1 MKYFKALDIARER
14 KLLLVN
20 KKGVTKEQIKKQ
32 EEIVIKEVIE
42 ELMDQNGGYTRPELN
57 QILWIQI
64 IRLPRTIYE
73 LLIFNIDWVWRFY
86 IQRQEYSELEQ
97 ESCHKSMLKIVSYI
111 ILSYFNRTNF
121 FSGRDI
127 HNGRTKFNYILLAFP
142 KCSMHFQIIL
152 VTILEQE
159 YIIRKRL
166 GMTERQW
173 SSLDDRNKNIYM
185 VRKLWEKEAWQ
196 QWQEVSI

>member
-1 MKYFKALDIARER
+1 MNYFKALDIARER

-64 IRLPRTIYE
+64 IRLPRTFYE

-86 IQRQEYSELEQ
+86 IQRQEYSEMEQ
-97 ESCHKSMLKIVSYI
+97 ERVV
-111 ILSYFNRTNF
+111 TNQ
-121 FSGRDI
+121 
-127 HNGRTKFNYILLAFP
+127 
-142 KCSMHFQIIL
+142 C
-152 VTILEQE
+152 
-159 YIIRKRL
+159 
-166 GMTERQW
+166 
-173 SSLDDRNKNIYM
+173 
-185 VRKLWEKEAWQ
+185 
-196 QWQEVSI
+196 

>member
-14 KLLLVN
+14 KLLLLN

-86 IQRQEYSELEQ
+86 IQRQEYSEMEQ
-97 ESCHKSMLKIVSYI
+97 EKVV
-111 ILSYFNRTNF
+111 TNQ
-121 FSGRDI
+121 
-127 HNGRTKFNYILLAFP
+127 
-142 KCSMHFQIIL
+142 C
-152 VTILEQE
+152 
-159 YIIRKRL
+159 
-166 GMTERQW
+166 
-173 SSLDDRNKNIYM
+173 
-185 VRKLWEKEAWQ
+185 
-196 QWQEVSI
+196 